1 MGRDTRR
8 SRVIIL
14 VLLVVAFTLI
24 TVDYRSSGSSSG
36 LRGALRDV
44 FGGVEGA
51 VTTATRPVGRTLSS
65 LAHPN
70 RYQKRADALAAENA
84 ELKRRIA
91 EDDEVRRQAAALS
104 SLRLLADR
112 GQYTIIPARV
122 VAIGDITG
130 TDWTVTINAGS
141 ADGVTPDKLVLN
153 SDGLVGTI
161 LTATAHTAVVQLV
174 SSPESHIGARLE
186 NTRLLGAVAGRGG
199 GPDALTFTLYDAM
212 LQVKKGDRLVTF
224 GSADYAGGV
233 PIGVVTKVLDSDGGL
248 SRSAEVTTFAALG
261 SLDLVGVVI
270 GKPATD
276 PGDRVLA
283 PRPVPPPA
291 TAPPAAPSAGTAPP
305 AAPPPAQQPSAAASP
320 SPVPG
325 APVRTS
331 PTPTLAPAARTSTG

>member
-14 VLLVVAFTLI
+14 VLLVVVFTLI
-24 TVDYRSSGSSSG
+24 TVDYRSSDSSSG

-44 FGGVEGA
+44 FGGVETA
-51 VTTATRPVGRTLSS
+51 VTTVTRPIGRTLSS

-84 ELKRRIA
+84 ELKRRLA
-91 EDDEVRRQAAALS
+91 EDDEARRQAAALS

-130 TDWTVTINAGS
+130 TDWSVTINAGS

-153 SDGLVGTI
+153 SDGLVGTV
-161 LTATAHTAVVQLV
+161 LTATAHTAVVQLA
-174 SSPESHIGARLE
+174 SSPASHIGARLE

-199 GPDALTFTLYDAM
+199 PDALTFTLYDAT
-212 LQVKKGDRLVTF
+212 LQVKTGDRLVTF
-224 GSADYAGGV
+224 GSVDYAGGV

-261 SLDLVGVVI
+261 SLDLVGVVV
-270 GKPATD
+270 GTPATD

-283 PRPVPPPA
+283 PRPVPPQA
-291 TAPPAAPSAGTAPP
+291 TAPPPTPAPAATAPP
-305 AAPPPAQQPSAAASP
+305 SQQPSATASP
-320 SPVPG
+320 SPSFVPS
-325 APVRTS
+325 APVRIS